1 MPKAPAASTTAVPP
15 IVGIGASAG
24 GLEAFRHFLAAV
36 QPGSGMAFILV
47 QHLDPSHESLLV
59 ELLTPETALSV
70 QQAVDGMLIEP
81 EHLYVIPPG
90 RALAVRGGIL
100 RLSRPEARH
109 GARLPFDFLL
119 HSLAVELGARAM
131 AVVLSGTGA
140 DGSLGALA
148 VRAAGGYVVA
158 QEPSEAGFDGMPR
171 STISAG
177 GADVVLPAAAIHGAL
192 LAHLS
197 APTPTGDAHLLRI
210 VELLRTRTAHNFT
223 LYKPG
228 TLRRRIE
235 RRVAIAGATG
245 LDAYIKMLES
255 DPGELAQLAKDLLIH
270 VTGFFRDPAVFKLLR
285 ERVLPDLVRS
295 HATPRSLRVWVA
307 GCSTGEEAWSI
318 AMVLSEIIEETG
330 RDTRLRIFASDVDAD
345 AVAVARHGLYPASIA
360 SEVSAERLARFFQRE
375 GDNWRV
381 SQDLRS
387 TVVFAVQDVLAD
399 PPFAR
404 LDLVSCRN
412 LLIYLRPE
420 AQSQVIALFHFALRT
435 GGILLLGTSE
445 TLGQAEGGFE
455 PVAGTERVWRRLG
468 QTRAPDPGFA
478 GFAAAASQRGL
489 AKEPSQPRQARLA
502 ELCQRLVLASQAP
515 AAVLIDQEDRCL
527 YSLGPIERYLGHA
540 PGAAT
545 HDLFALARPV
555 LRAGLRSAVHQ
566 ARKAGQPI
574 TVDSGPLDRDG
585 STMGLRLDIRP
596 AMADGEKLLLIC
608 FLEQPAPGPGAI
620 VAAAPADALRVAA
633 LEREL
638 EATRAELRG
647 AIHAIELANEEQRS
661 INEEALS
668 VNEEFQ
674 STTEELLTSKEEL
687 QSLNE
692 ELTVLNGQL
701 QETLERSRTTTN
713 DLQNV
718 LFSTNVAT
726 LFIDASL
733 HIRFFTPPMRV
744 MFHLLPG
751 DIGRPLADLRPV
763 AADPGLLDDAAA
775 VLAGST
781 VPEHEIEAPDQ
792 TWLLRRVL
800 PYRAQDGAT
809 EGVVITFAD
818 ITERKRIAGALQGA
832 LRLAETA
839 TAAKSR
845 FLAAASHDLRQPLQ
859 TLTLLQGLLAK
870 AAREPEEAKLV
881 ALLDPPLTA
890 MTGML
895 NTLLDINQI
904 EAGTL
909 RPDPVRFP
917 VGPMLSRLREEF
929 AYLAAAQGLE
939 LRVMPCHLAILTD
952 PRLFEQILRNLLSNA
967 LKYTP
972 HGRVLLGCRRRQ
984 GMLSIEVW
992 DTGIGIADKDLQ
1004 AVFDA
1009 YRQVGPAAA
1018 QHARGLGLGL
1028 SIVQQLAKL
1037 LDHRLR
1043 VRSVPGRGSVFAV
1056 EAPVAATIP
1065 DEDGTKAA
1073 LPAAGAEPAA
1083 TERAGEIL
1091 VVEDAPDVRDLL
1103 VRVLTAAGHRAVA
1116 AASAPEAMA
1125 LVARGAIRPDLV
1137 LADFNLPDGM
1147 DGLQLGAQLRRRLHA
1162 ALPVLILTA
1171 DIATETL
1178 REIASQ
1184 ECEQVHK
1191 PVKPVDLVARVQRLL
1206 LSAPRQPLPPAPPAM
1221 PDLEG
1226 TTIHVVE
1233 DDALARGL
1241 LRRMLEKEGHA
1252 VRDYATAEAFLAAS
1266 PAASG
1271 ACLLLDAHLPGM
1283 SGFALLDALRGSGN
1297 EIPAIMITG
1306 YSDVQA
1312 AVQAM
1317 KAGAADF
1324 IEKPVQWPALLA
1336 GIARALELGRDKGKV
1351 TAWQEAAA
1359 RRIATLTPRQ
1369 HQIMDQVLAG
1379 APSKN
1384 IAADLG
1390 ISQRTVESHRA
1401 TIMQRTGAKSLPE
1414 LARLAVAAASGSKAM
1429 RP

>member
-1 MPKAPAASTTAVPP
+1 
-15 IVGIGASAG
+15 
-24 GLEAFRHFLAAV
+24 
-36 QPGSGMAFILV
+36 MAFILV

-59 ELLTPETALSV
+59 DLLTPETTLNV
-70 QQAVDGMLIEP
+70 QQAVDGMLIEA
-81 EHLYVIPPG
+81 EHLYVSPPG

-119 HSLAVELGARAM
+119 RSLAVEAGPRAM
-131 AVVLSGTGA
+131 AVVLSGTSA

-148 VRAAGGYVVA
+148 IRAAGGFVVA

-171 STISAG
+171 STIAAG
-177 GADVVLPAAAIHGAL
+177 AADLVLPAAAIHGAL

-197 APTPTGDAHLLRI
+197 APAPAGDARLVRI

-223 LYKPG
+223 LYKSG

-235 RRVAIAGATG
+235 RRIAIAGAAG
-245 LDAYIKMLES
+245 LDAYIKRLETN
-255 DPGELAQLAKDLLIH
+255 PGELAQLAKDLLIH

-295 HATPRSLRVWVA
+295 AATPRSLRVWVA

-330 RDTRLRIFASDVDAD
+330 RDVCLRIFASDVDAD
-345 AVAVARHGLYPASIA
+345 AVAIARQGLYPGSIA
-360 SEVSAERLARFFQRE
+360 GEVSAERLARFFHRE
-375 GDNWRV
+375 GDGWRI
-381 SQDLRS
+381 SQDLRN

-445 TLGQAEGGFE
+445 TLGHSDGGFE
-455 PVAGTERVWRRLG
+455 AVAGIERVWRRLG
-468 QTRAPDPGFA
+468 QARAPDAGLA
-478 GFAAAASQRGL
+478 GFAAAASQRNL
-489 AKEPSQPRQARLA
+489 AAEPSRPRQARLA
-502 ELCQRLVLASQAP
+502 ELCQRLVLATQAP
-515 AAVLIDQEDRCL
+515 AAVLIDQDDRCL

-555 LRAGLRSAVHQ
+555 LRATLRSAVHQ
-566 ARKAGQPI
+566 ARQAGQPI
-574 TVDSGPLDRDG
+574 TIDSGPLDRDG
-585 STMGLRLDIRP
+585 STLAVRLDIRP
-596 AMADGEKLLLIC
+596 AIADGEKLLLIC
-608 FLEQPAPGPGAI
+608 FLEQPAREPNTGA
-620 VAAAPADALRVAA
+620 AAAPAEAPHVTA

-668 VNEEFQ
+668 VNQEFQ
-674 STTEELLTSKEEL
+674 STTEDLLTSKEEL

-718 LFSTNVAT
+718 LYSTNVAT
-726 LFIDASL
+726 LFIDAAL

-751 DIGRPLADLRPV
+751 DIGRPLGDLRPLAV
-763 AADPGLLDDAAA
+763 DPGLLDDVAA
-775 VLAGST
+775 VLAGNT
-781 VPEHEIEAPDQ
+781 VPEHEIQAPDQ

-818 ITERKRIAGALQGA
+818 ITERKRIAGALQAA
-832 LRLAETA
+832 LGLAETA

-895 NTLLDINQI
+895 NTLLDLNQI

-929 AYLAAAQGLE
+929 GYLAAAQGLE
-939 LRVMPCHLAILTD
+939 LRVVPSRLAILSD

-972 HGRVLLGCRRRQ
+972 QGRVLLGCRRRQ
-984 GMLSIEVW
+984 GILSIEVW

-1009 YRQVGPAAA
+1009 YRQVGPAVAR
-1018 QHARGLGLGL
+1018 HARGLGLGL

-1056 EAPVAATIP
+1056 EVPVAATTA
-1065 DEDGTKAA
+1065 DEVGAVVP
-1073 LPAAGAEPAA
+1073 LPAAGVGNAGVPA
-1083 TERAGEIL
+1083 RAGEIL
-1091 VVEDAPDVRDLL
+1091 VVQDAPDVRDLL
-1103 VRVLTAAGHRAVA
+1103 VRVLTAAGHHAVA

-1125 LVARGAIRPDLV
+1125 LVARGAIRPDLLLV
-1137 LADFNLPDGM
+1137 DFNLPEGM
-1147 DGLQLGAQLRRRLHA
+1147 DGLQLGAQLRKRLHA

-1178 REIASQ
+1178 RGIASQ
-1184 ECEQVHK
+1184 EFEQVHK
-1191 PVKPVDLVARVQRLL
+1191 PVKPVDLVARVQHLL
-1206 LSAPRQPLPPAPPAM
+1206 LTAPRQPLPPRPPAT

-1233 DDALARGL
+1233 DDAMERDA
-1241 LRRMLEKEGHA
+1241 LRRLLEREGHA
-1252 VRDYATAEAFLAAS
+1252 VMAYATAEAFLAAS
-1266 PAASG
+1266 PAADG

-1283 SGFALLDALRGSGN
+1283 SGFALLDALRAGGN
-1297 EIPAIMITG
+1297 QMPAIMVTG
-1306 YSDVQA
+1306 YSDAQA

-1324 IEKPVQWPALLA
+1324 IEKPVQWPVLLA
-1336 GIARALELGRDKGKV
+1336 GIARALELGRDKGKL

-1369 HQIMDQVLAG
+1369 RQVMDRVLAG

-1401 TIMQRTGAKSLPE
+1401 TLMQRTGAKSLPE
-1414 LARLAVAAASGSKAM
+1414 LARLAVAAASGKQV
-1429 RP
+1429 PPQ